1 MAELCVILN
10 PHAGRGRAGRRQAEL
25 EQALCAAALDYRLH
39 RTRQRGDAAKLAYQE
54 LQQGC
59 DTLAVVGGDGSIN
72 EVVNALLHHAAH
84 RRLSQAQAA
93 LGIVPVGTGSDF
105 IKSLEGFTS
114 DDIGAAVD
122 RLAAKHTRRIDAG
135 RVQVVSDTGEH
146 THFFIN
152 NLALGIDAAVAAES
166 QRVPYLT
173 GTASYM
179 AGAVRALL
187 QHRIQPM
194 TVRYADTELRRTFL
208 LATVAN
214 GRCQGGGF
222 WLTPDASLDDG
233 LLDMCLVD
241 RLRPD
246 QIVHY
251 LPRAMRGKHTRL
263 PRVQM
268 ARASH
273 ITVEYTRPALIVT
286 DGEVVA
292 TAARRLTVDVLP
304 AALALLV

>member
-25 EQALCAAALDYRLH
+25 EQALHSAGLDYRLH
-39 RTRQRGDAAKLAYQE
+39 RTRKRGDTAKLAYQA
-54 LQQGC
+54 LQHGYN
-59 DTLAVVGGDGSIN
+59 TIAVVGGDGSIN
-72 EVVNALLHHAAH
+72 EGVNALLHHAAH
-84 RRLSQAQAA
+84 RRLSHAQGA
-93 LGIVPVGTGSDF
+93 LGIVPMGTGSDF

-114 DDIGAAVD
+114 NDIGAAVA
-122 RLAAKHTRRIDAG
+122 RLAAGHTRRIDAG
-135 RVQVVSDTGEH
+135 RVRVTSDSSEY

-166 QRVPYLT
+166 QHIPYLT

-194 TVRYADTELRRTFL
+194 TVHFADTELHRSFL

-222 WLTPDASLDDG
+222 WLTPDALLDDG
-233 LLDMCLVD
+233 LFDLCLVD

-246 QIVHY
+246 QIVRY
-251 LPRAMRGKHTRL
+251 LPRAMRGTHTDL

-273 ITVEYTRPALIVT
+273 MTVEYTRPALVVT

-292 TAARRLTVDVLP
+292 TAARQLTVDVLP
-304 AALALLV
+304 AALALLA

>member
-25 EQALCAAALDYRLH
+25 EQALHSAALDYRLH
-39 RTRQRGDAAKLAYQE
+39 RTRKRGDAAKLAYQA
-54 LQQGC
+54 LQQGYN
-59 DTLAVVGGDGSIN
+59 TIAVVGGDGSIN
-72 EVVNALLHHAAH
+72 EVVNALLHHASREQLA
-84 RRLSQAQAA
+84 QPQAA
-93 LGIVPVGTGSDF
+93 LGIVPMGTGSDF
-105 IKSLEGFTS
+105 IKSLERFVP
-114 DDIGAAVD
+114 DDIRASVA
-122 RLAAKHTRRIDAG
+122 RLAAGHTRRIDAG
-135 RVQVVSDTGEH
+135 RVQVTSDTGEQ

-166 QRVPYLT
+166 QRIPYLT

-187 QHRIQPM
+187 QYRIQPM
-194 TVRYADTELRRTFL
+194 TVRFADTELRRTLL

-222 WLTPDASLDDG
+222 WLTPDALLDDG
-233 LLDMCLVD
+233 LLDLCLVD

-246 QIVHY
+246 QIVRY
-251 LPRAMRGKHTRL
+251 LPRAMRGKHTGL

-286 DGEVVA
+286 DGEVIA